1 MYVGSRHFI
10 LLQTISMIFNKAE
23 RGSQGFGKAWAS
35 LNVNQQQL
43 DEKRMK
49 EERERQQVGRD
60 RGGDRDIQEDPEPLE
75 GTDPF
80 LRLCTKYMD
89 CGKVGRRRPTLTS
102 AHARGSSY
110 LKSIHFDPMGP
121 TVSAILRKEEFS
133 SQEHDNQKLHAF
145 HNISPRRRL
154 KSLHSPRDDA
164 LKPHPSPRVDAERAS
179 AEYNR
184 RCALPSMMTP
194 RLPRDDAVKS
204 HRSSLDDAERAS
216 AEYNLKR
223 AAAER
228 NRRYAHPSMKLEMEE
243 MTSPRLM
250 PIVSPLDSRKS
261 AFATPLTSTLLQW
274 GGKTPRQV
282 RLLFPATRASRR

>member
-1 MYVGSRHFI
+1 
-10 LLQTISMIFNKAE
+10 MIFNKAE
-23 RGSQGFGKAWAS
+23 RGSHGFGKAWAS
-35 LNVNQQQL
+35 LNVNPQHL

-60 RGGDRDIQEDPEPLE
+60 RGGDRDIQEDPEPPE

-89 CGKVGRRRPTLTS
+89 CGKGRRRPTLTS

-121 TVSAILRKEEFS
+121 TVSAILCNC
-133 SQEHDNQKLHAF
+133 QEHNSQKLHATV
-145 HNISPRRRL
+145 HNTSPRRRL
-154 KSLHSPRDDA
+154 ESLNSPRDDA
-164 LKPHPSPRVDAERAS
+164 FKPHPSPRVDAERAS

-194 RLPRDDAVKS
+194 RLPHDAVKS
-204 HRSSLDDAERAS
+204 HRSSLDDAERAT

-223 AAAER
+223 AVAER
-228 NRRYAHPSMKLEMEE
+228 NRRFAHPNMKLEMEQ

-250 PIVSPLDSRKS
+250 PIISPLDSRKS

-282 RLLFPATRASRR
+282 RLLFLATRASRRCT